1 MTFIILKQPL
11 PDKIRRTQHSF
22 KIVIF
27 DLMNSVAIRMMR
39 KAPRRIARNPA
50 RLVIPVSYR

>member
-50 RLVIPVSYR
+50 RLIVSS